1 MSTWHPSTCARCY
14 IFSSP
19 LELHSTFS
27 SHSSIRTT
35 FYHACVLLFASLVLL
50 TNFPHQALRLKWKW
64 ISCHVMRHWLQN
76 EWHWEKLFHVV
87 VDAPLVCHKVWCLW
101 TQNSTTSVSVQPVA
115 ASELIFA
122 HEHEVNGCCLE
133 QKRNR
138 PNSICCYLFVRGHLN
153 VANGLKRED

>member
-87 VDAPLVCHKVWCLW
+87 VDVIGLPQGLMLMDTKQHY
-101 TQNSTTSVSVQPVA
+101 QRS
-115 ASELIFA
+115 
-122 HEHEVNGCCLE
+122 
-133 QKRNR
+133 
-138 PNSICCYLFVRGHLN
+138 YLFVRGHLN
-153 VANGLKRED
+153 LASGPTGEKIGVEAASRFAMETDCFVLQHEGISCCTF